1 MTEFKA
7 GQRVRV
13 EWEGVVER
21 QSSETILV
29 VQASEGHSLFIDPT
43 KDIKVTLLD
52 PPGWPPRVGD
62 IWEADGKE
70 WFGWKSNAGTVGL
83 KADNGYVRGSGNG
96 WSDFKALNPVLVRRR
111 GQ

>member
-1 MTEFKA
+1 MSEYKY
-7 GQRVRV
+7 GQRVRI

-43 KDIKVTLLD
+43 KDIKITLLD
-52 PPGWPPRVGD
+52 PPGWPPQVGD
-62 IWEADGKE
+62 IWEADGME
-70 WFGWKSNAGTVGL
+70 WFGRESIIPGKGVVMIPADGLEVLEAGHF
-83 KADNGYVRGSGNG
+83 RPR
-96 WSDFKALNPVLVRRR
+96 NPVLVRRR